1 MDDVCEVVVVGA
13 LAVVHAAEDGVGEVD
28 AYLFWVVDQ
37 LRGATWIED
46 GLVLTSAYRRF
57 ETPLGVPLASGLEA
71 MLLLIVRTL
80 EMEEEGKIDR
90 LKARRTNVALQFI
103 DSAISVQTQGGG
115 SDGHK
120 STFQCGADV
129 TRR

>member
-103 DSAISVQTQGGG
+103 DSANSVQTQGDG
-115 SDGHK
+115 SDGRK